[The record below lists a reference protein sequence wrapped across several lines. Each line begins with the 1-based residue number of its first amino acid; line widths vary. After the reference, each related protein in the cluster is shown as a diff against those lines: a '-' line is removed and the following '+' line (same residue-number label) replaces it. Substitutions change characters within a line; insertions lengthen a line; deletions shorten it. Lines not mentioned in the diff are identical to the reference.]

1 MKTFPDKTTSQG
13 LTSEEKRAVH
23 IPLYMV
29 CVCQP
34 CELKGTT
41 MISLFGLSTCS
52 VFSCS
57 VFHTML
63 GYLAQMC
70 FASNLHQWRGCA
82 VLWCGLMCW
91 KRSIL
96 PSWTLGVGSHSVD
109 RRWKPAVTHSSAYS
123 PCISFLCHLL
133 CKTRCNSS
141 SEIIRRARVYGFIH
155 AGWGMMHLMMI
166 WILEM
171 TLPLFLSLLFSVTFW
186 MDQQC
191 VSIEWRM
198 LFGFS
203 RETSC
208 IRRGLSTSGQ
218 SSRARCPT
226 RAQEL

>member
-70 FASNLHQWRGCA
+70 FASNLHQWRS
-82 VLWCGLMCW
+82 VLWWGLMCW

-96 PSWTLGVGSHSVD
+96 PSWTLGLDHIQWTDAGNPQWLTALHTVHASPSSVIYCV
-109 RRWKPAVTHSSAYS
+109 RHAATHPVKSSDVLGFMVLFMRAGGW
-123 PCISFLCHLL
+123 CI
-133 CKTRCNSS
+133 
-141 SEIIRRARVYGFIH
+141 
-155 AGWGMMHLMMI
+155 
-166 WILEM
+166 
-171 TLPLFLSLLFSVTFW
+171 
-186 MDQQC
+186 
-191 VSIEWRM
+191 
-198 LFGFS
+198 
-203 RETSC
+203 
-208 IRRGLSTSGQ
+208 
-218 SSRARCPT
+218 
-226 RAQEL
+226 